1 MVVLFLALTNQI
13 GAEEQFIED
22 NLSYM
27 GTELPEETERNLLLG
42 TFVKFGGGLLSI
54 AGQLGNYIST
64 KSLIQLLMIQ
74 SSFVLN
80 LAINLHIP

>member
-54 AGQLGNYIST
+54 AGQLGKYIST
-64 KSLIQLLMIQ
+64 KSLIQLLMIP

-80 LAINLHIP
+80 LAFNLHIP

>member
-1 MVVLFLALTNQI
+1 MLVVLYLALTNQI

-54 AGQLGNYIST
+54 AGQLGRYNS
-64 KSLIQLLMIQ
+64 IQLLMIP
-74 SSFVLN
+74 SSFD
-80 LAINLHIP
+80 